1 MKRNDII
8 MCDERQP
15 ITTIVWSGDY
25 PAAQQ
30 LTSYL
35 VDCVESGVFSRDYSG
50 MFTDASGERMR
61 LRLYDNDLQ
70 AAKFWFGDKV
80 VLRNYHANGNPRNI
94 TKDVLALTARM
105 LKPIFAD
112 RDAAEQKAANEARK
126 ARDERLKLDIKQLL
140 PASGESISFIDFASA
155 VLKPRGYD
163 APLES
168 VDRAGSA
175 LTIML
180 PSAGITD
187 FNYRPDAG
195 AMSEIAGRVI
205 TFDRASGMLRGE
217 A

>member
-1 MKRNDII
+1 MQSNDTSLSH
-8 MCDERQP
+8 RQS
-15 ITTIVWSGDY
+15 ITTIVWNGDY

-35 VDCVESGVFSRDYSG
+35 VAGVESGVFSRDCSG
-50 MFTDASGERMR
+50 MFTDEAGERMR

-80 VLRNYHANGNPRNI
+80 VFRNYHPNGNARNI
-94 TKDVLALTARM
+94 TKDVLTLTARM

-112 RDAAEQKAANEARK
+112 RDAAEQKAASEARA
-126 ARDERLKLDIKQLL
+126 ARIERTKLDVKELL
-140 PASGESISFIDFASA
+140 PAPGESISFIDFASA
-155 VLKPRGYD
+155 LLSSRGFD

-168 VDRAGSA
+168 IDRAGDA
-175 LTIML
+175 VRTIIPFL
-180 PSAGITD
+180 EITNIMGYPND
-187 FNYRPDAG
+187 G

>member
-8 MCDERQP
+8 ISPERQS
-15 ITTIVWSGDY
+15 ITTIVWNGDY

-35 VDCVESGVFSRDYSG
+35 VDCVESGVFSRDCSG
-50 MFTDASGERMR
+50 MFTDESGERMR

-80 VLRNYHANGNPRNI
+80 VFRNYHANGNPRNV

-112 RDAAEQKAANEARK
+112 RDAAEQMAASK
-126 ARDERLKLDIKQLL
+126 ARAARIERTKLDVKELL
-140 PASGESISFIDFASA
+140 PAPGESISFIDFASA
-155 VLKPRGYD
+155 VLKPRDYD
-163 APLES
+163 KPFDS
-168 VDRAGSA
+168 VENAGSA
-175 LTIML
+175 LAILL

-187 FNYRPDAG
+187 INYHPDTG
-195 AMSEIAGRVI
+195 ALSEIAGRVI
-205 TFDRASGMLRGE
+205 TFDRASGMLWG
-217 A
+217 AK